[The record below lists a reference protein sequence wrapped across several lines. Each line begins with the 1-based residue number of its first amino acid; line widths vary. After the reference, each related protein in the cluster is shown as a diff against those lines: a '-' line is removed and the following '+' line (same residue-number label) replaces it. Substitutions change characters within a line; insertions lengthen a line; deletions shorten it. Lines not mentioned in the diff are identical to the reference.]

1 MDANGRA
8 EDGLEQM
15 LWMFV
20 VGAASATKATRPPL
34 ASESLEIN
42 MRDLR
47 EAYRNACGIV
57 PDDAELRRWIG
68 QMQAM
73 LPYLQAPK

>member
-1 MDANGRA
+1 MDAYGHA

-20 VGAASATKATRPPL
+20 VGAASASRPADGKPIAL
-34 ASESLEIN
+34 AIN

-47 EAYRNACGIV
+47 EAYRSTCGIV
-57 PDDAELRRWIG
+57 PDDRELKRWLG
-68 QMQAM
+68 QMQSM
-73 LPYLQAPK
+73 LPYLQAPT